1 MARLA
6 VNDAPAALRSAS
18 DGRESHERSHRWH
31 FEPAAA
37 WMTPEAFASGGTL
50 DRLTAGFARQYGHR
64 ALEVWRRDLLKF
76 AGSSPITAGTIDRHA
91 RQSASHWAL
100 HRAAALALADARYGV
115 RHEPAP
121 AAVPA
126 PATQTAPAPSRS
138 SFGWGGARK
147 IPWGRR

>member
-1 MARLA
+1 M
-6 VNDAPAALRSAS
+6 NGALHV
-18 DGRESHERSHRWH
+18 D
-31 FEPAAA
+31 PPAA

-100 HRAAALALADARYGV
+100 HRAAALAQADARYGV
-115 RHEPAP
+115 RHEQAP
-121 AAVPA
+121 AAVAAKPRSA
-126 PATQTAPAPSRS
+126 ATETARA
-138 SFGWGGARK
+138 FGWGGHGSKRL
-147 IPWGRR
+147 PWGRR